1 MRPRCPSI
9 GPQSLLPD
17 AQPPPDR
24 PGPRGS
30 RSGRSP
36 KPARTRAGERPNRY
50 RDRCPV
56 DRPGTADR
64 PGVPEPRGTRPPRG
78 GAIAKPRTDDP
89 GDPFALSAEEEQVV
103 EQLRARDQEVRNHEE
118 AHARVGGPYA
128 GSPSYEY
135 TVGPDNKRYAVS
147 GSVPIDTSPV
157 PDDPEATIQKME
169 VVKAAAL
176 APAQP
181 SGQDIK
187 VAGIAEQRK
196 QQASAELR
204 ALRQAEA
211 RGAVDATTG
220 EPLARMAVGAYGMAA
235 GLGGAASAS
244 TGPTRT
250 SGDVTGL
257 IGLVV

>member
-1 MRPRCPSI
+1 MLSLPPTVPDRADP
-9 GPQSLLPD
+9 GPAVRQS
-17 AQPPPDR
+17 R
-24 PGPRGS
+24 PGPGPV
-30 RSGRSP
+30 SGRTDIATDVRSTGP
-36 KPARTRAGERPNRY
+36 ERPTDPVSLSPEA
-50 RDRCPV
+50 RDRLAAERSPS
-56 DRPGTADR
+56 
-64 PGVPEPRGTRPPRG
+64 
-78 GAIAKPRTDDP
+78 PRTDDP

-128 GSPSYEY
+128 GSPSYED
-135 TVGPDNKRYAVS
+135 TVGPDNTRYAVS

>member
-1 MRPRCPSI
+1 ML
-9 GPQSLLPD
+9 SLAPIAPHRLD
-17 AQPPPDR
+17 
-24 PGPRGS
+24 PGPAARQGQP
-30 RSGRSP
+30 GPAPPTDQADRSP
-36 KPARTRAGERPNRY
+36 EGQPAGPGGPTDLISLSPRAQDRLSAERSSDTRAG
-50 RDRCPV
+50 
-56 DRPGTADR
+56 GS
-64 PGVPEPRGTRPPRG
+64 
-78 GAIAKPRTDDP
+78 DDP
-89 GDPFALSAEEEQVV
+89 FTLSEGEEQVV

-196 QQASAELR
+196 QEASAELR

-211 RGAVDATTG
+211 RGAVDPTTG
-220 EPLARMAVGAYGMAA
+220 EPALGTAAGAYAAAA
-235 GLGGAASAS
+235 GLGGAGTVA
-244 TGPTRT
+244 TGPTGT
-250 SGDVTGL
+250 GGDVTGL
-257 IGLVV
+257 IGLVA